1 VSCSNNC
8 MRKISRRSEGGLSLV
23 ELMVLVT
30 VVAVIAVLFLP
41 ALSHRHPHPPA
52 HKIKCV
58 NNLKNV
64 GLAFRIFATDNN
76 DLFPPALMLSNGQE
90 ITKINAI
97 SVFRALSN
105 ELSTPILLYCSQDA
119 KRTKAADPVNF
130 DTMTAN
136 NVSYFASLSANGTN
150 PLSILAGDRNL
161 MLNGRPVAPGVTP
174 MLTNAAAAWSWSK
187 EIHVEQGYILMADG
201 SVQQMNNVGTRFR
214 NAVAEQ
220 GVATN
225 WLAFP

>member
-1 VSCSNNC
+1 
-8 MRKISRRSEGGLSLV
+8 
-23 ELMVLVT
+23 
-30 VVAVIAVLFLP
+30 
-41 ALSHRHPHPPA
+41 
-52 HKIKCV
+52 
-58 NNLKNV
+58 
-64 GLAFRIFATDNN
+64 
-76 DLFPPALMLSNGQE
+76 
-90 ITKINAI
+90 
-97 SVFRALSN
+97 
-105 ELSTPILLYCSQDA
+105 
-119 KRTKAADPVNF
+119 
-130 DTMTAN
+130 
-136 NVSYFASLSANGTN
+136 
-150 PLSILAGDRNL
+150 